1 MLYQLYDALL
11 ASPLIQQKVE
21 TRIKFYEYPPIDNM
35 EGVYIVIDPLATP
48 RPGDYADNKPM
59 TDEYFYQIEVWSQSF
74 EDTQRVAKEVRII
87 MTEVVGFSPYGDGI
101 DEYEPETAIFRD
113 ARRYIGKEYIVEI

>member
-1 MLYQLYDALL
+1 
-11 ASPLIQQKVE
+11 
-21 TRIKFYEYPPIDNM
+21 
-35 EGVYIVIDPLATP
+35 LATP

-59 TDEYFYQIEVWSQSF
+59 TDEYFYQIEVWSQSL